1 MSKFTVSDPI
11 ITEEKGH
18 GSGITQRIN
27 HPSFAQIQVSR
38 INGHRVMYDSDFNSH
53 NYIGL
58 RISKSELKRDLSHD
72 WHHEKDELIEVCM
85 SEAQWATMVSS
96 LNTSGTPC
104 TLTYLMGKQI
114 DRLPE
119 PTDRVNQF
127 NAELSKHWLHA
138 VEQLTEAQ
146 ALVATLGLSK
156 AKAAALESILNK
168 AKSNISG
175 NAQFVEKS
183 FNEHMENSVEKAKC
197 EANAYLYHVV
207 QRAGLDA
214 LTLGIAPPKQIE
226 YIGNEQDMP

>member
-1 MSKFTVSDPI
+1 MSKFTVSDPT

-18 GSGITQRIN
+18 GSGMRQRID
-27 HPSFAQIQVSR
+27 HPSFAQVQVSR
-38 INGHRVMYDSDFNSH
+38 INGHRVLHDSDFNSH
-53 NYIGL
+53 NYIAL
-58 RISKSELKRDLSHD
+58 RISRSEMVRDLSHD
-72 WHHEKDELIEVCM
+72 WHHERDQLVEICM

-96 LNTSGTPC
+96 LNTSGVPC

-127 NAELSKHWLHA
+127 NAELSKHWIQA

-146 ALVATLGLSK
+146 TLVATLGLSK
-156 AKAAALESILNK
+156 VKAQALVSILNK

-175 NAQFVEKS
+175 NATFVEKS
-183 FNEHMENSVEKAKC
+183 FNEHMEKSVEKAKC
-197 EANAYLYHVV
+197 EANAYLYHVI

-214 LTLGIAPPKQIE
+214 LTLGISPPKQTE
-226 YIGNEQDMP
+226 DDSHE

>member
-1 MSKFTVSDPI
+1 MSKYTVSDPI

-18 GSGITQRIN
+18 GSGVRQRIN
-27 HPSFAQIQVSR
+27 HPSFAQVQVSR
-38 INGHRVMYDSDFNSH
+38 INGHQVLHDSDFNSH
-53 NYIGL
+53 NYIAL
-58 RISKSELKRDLSHD
+58 RISRSEFNPGLSHD
-72 WHHEKDELIEVCM
+72 WHQERDQLVEVCM

-96 LNTSGTPC
+96 LNTSGVPC

-127 NAELSKHWLHA
+127 SAELSKHLVHA

-146 ALVATLGLSK
+146 TLVATLGLSK
-156 AKAAALESILNK
+156 VKAEALVSILNR

-175 NAQFVEKS
+175 NAKFVAKS
-183 FNEHMENSVEKAKC
+183 FNEHMEKSVEKAKC

-214 LTLGIAPPKQIE
+214 FTLGITPPKQIE
-226 YIGNEQDMP
+226 DNDNE

>member
-1 MSKFTVSDPI
+1 MVVVCVNALTTQALLKYRCLVLTGIKCYMIQTLTHITTLLYALAEVSLP
-11 ITEEKGH
+11 G
-18 GSGITQRIN
+18 
-27 HPSFAQIQVSR
+27 
-38 INGHRVMYDSDFNSH
+38 
-53 NYIGL
+53 
-58 RISKSELKRDLSHD
+58 LSHD
-72 WHHEKDELIEVCM
+72 WHQERDQLVEVCM

-96 LNTSGTPC
+96 LNTSGVPC

-127 NAELSKHWLHA
+127 SAELSKHLVHA

-146 ALVATLGLSK
+146 TLVATLGLSK
-156 AKAAALESILNK
+156 VKAEALVSILNR

-175 NAQFVEKS
+175 NAKFVAKS
-183 FNEHMENSVEKAKC
+183 FNEHMEKSVEKAKC

-214 LTLGIAPPKQIE
+214 LTLGITPPKQIE
-226 YIGNEQDMP
+226 DNDNE